1 MLTLMKLWFGKV
13 YDFLLPTIRFFMST
27 AGTVLAQ
34 AAMAAVTQVASQYV
48 LEPDAEKRQA
58 AFDII
63 KQELVKQGIVA
74 TASAINLAIE
84 VAVAKS
90 KTAQP

>member
-1 MLTLMKLWFGKV
+1 
-13 YDFLLPTIRFFMST
+13 MST

-63 KQELVKQGIVA
+63 KARTGQA
-74 TASAINLAIE
+74 RHCSDR
-84 VAVAKS
+84 
-90 KTAQP
+90 